1 LIEVEDWVRAALT
14 PMSAVQ
20 RKDFLERVKK
30 APNWAELDRRSAM
43 GCIVKLFPELAGVL
57 ANKPEAAAAPAR
69 PAVTARR
76 SYRARQLQFEKI
88 TNVEIPRIAREIG
101 VARSYGDL
109 RENFEYKAA
118 KEMQTVLLRRQAE
131 LEEMLGKVQ
140 PSDFRDLPLDRAGL
154 GTCITLQHT
163 DGRRETFNILG
174 EWDRDEALGI
184 ISCNSQLARAVEG
197 KLAGETV
204 RIPAHEGEAE
214 CVLAEVGGLSD
225 AIQAWIS
232 SEPPPP
238 ADVGAENKA

>member
-1 LIEVEDWVRAALT
+1 
-14 PMSAVQ
+14 M
-20 RKDFLERVKK
+20 
-30 APNWAELDRRSAM
+30 
-43 GCIVKLFPELAGVL
+43 L

-140 PSDFRDLPLDRAGL
+140 PSDFRDLPHDRAGL

>member
-1 LIEVEDWVRAALT
+1 
-14 PMSAVQ
+14 
-20 RKDFLERVKK
+20 
-30 APNWAELDRRSAM
+30 M
-43 GCIVKLFPELAGVL
+43 GCIVRLFPELASVL

-140 PSDFRDLPLDRAGL
+140 PSDFRDLPHDRAGL
-154 GTCITLQHT
+154 GTCITLQHA
-163 DGRRETFNILG
+163 DGHRETFNILG
-174 EWDRDEALGI
+174 EWDRDETLGI

-197 KLAGETV
+197 KSAGETV
-204 RIPAHEGEAE
+204 RVPAHEGEAD
-214 CVLAEVGGLSD
+214 CLLAEVGDLSD
-225 AIQAWIS
+225 AIKAWIS

-238 ADVGAENKA
+238 ADVGAEDKA